1 MVEFI
6 DPTLLPTIGAFI
18 FVFAM
23 VFGLLSYVKKFNSA
37 VNLVIAGAFG
47 FFAVLYEPLVSGLMT
62 FVPIAAI
69 IFAALFFFL
78 ILKEVFKGKEGSKTE
93 TFPLLVA
100 LALLLLVLGI
110 LWPTIGFEV
119 AGISSTNI
127 LWIIGVVIVI
137 VIFYA
142 AYKHEG

>member
-37 VNLVIAGAFG
+37 LNLVIAGAFG
-47 FFAVLYEPLVSGLMT
+47 FFAILYEPLVSGLMT

-69 IFAALFFFL
+69 IFVVLFFFL

-93 TFPLLVA
+93 VFPLIVA

>member
-110 LWPTIGFEV
+110 LWPTI
-119 AGISSTNI
+119 
-127 LWIIGVVIVI
+127 
-137 VIFYA
+137 
-142 AYKHEG
+142 